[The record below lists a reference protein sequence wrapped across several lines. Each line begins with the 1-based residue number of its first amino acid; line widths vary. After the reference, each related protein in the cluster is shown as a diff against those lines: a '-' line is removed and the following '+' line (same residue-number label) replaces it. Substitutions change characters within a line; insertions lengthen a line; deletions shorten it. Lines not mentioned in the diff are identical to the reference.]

1 LNSGKVTDASSAAD
15 IPVSSSGFGGGVYA
29 AANLASASAYA
40 FFAIA
45 AYAALSFSEIFGR
58 VFLDPAVPLVA
69 AVPAVP
75 VPVPVVVPAA
85 PVPSVLVPVVSV
97 VPESPVSVAVPPSS
111 KDLVSSSPVEVP
123 GSVAGGPVGAVGI
136 VIGVNV
142 TAASFVLVYV
152 LYVNSK

>member
-1 LNSGKVTDASSAAD
+1 M
-15 IPVSSSGFGGGVYA
+15 SSSGFGGGVYA

-69 AVPAVP
+69 AVPAVL
-75 VPVPVVVPAA
+75 PVVVPAA

-136 VIGVNV
+136 V
-142 TAASFVLVYV
+142 S
-152 LYVNSK
+152 